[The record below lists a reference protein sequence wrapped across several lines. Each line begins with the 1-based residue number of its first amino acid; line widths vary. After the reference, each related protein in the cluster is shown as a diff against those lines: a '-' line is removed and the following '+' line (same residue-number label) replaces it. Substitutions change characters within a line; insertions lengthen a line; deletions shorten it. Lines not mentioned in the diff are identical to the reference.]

1 MLLSPKEWLR
11 STLRRVGYDIRRIT
25 VESDP
30 SHQLAVALRHF
41 QVDTVFDVGA
51 NVGQFASGLRSAGYG
66 GSIVSF
72 EPLSAPHAALS
83 GRARPDPL
91 WTVHAPVALGNR
103 DGEIA
108 IHVAGNSLS
117 SSGLEML
124 PLHAQAAAE
133 SAYVGSETVALARLD
148 SIAPTYLTQARNA
161 FLKIDVQGL
170 EAQVLAGAAE
180 TLPRFVGVL
189 CELSLVPLYAEQPL
203 WLEIVERLTQ
213 HGYTLWSLRE
223 GFTDPRDGRTLQVDG
238 TFFRKV

>member
-1 MLLSPKEWLR
+1 MLRSPKQWLR
-11 STLRRVGYDIRRIT
+11 STLRMAGYDVRRIT

-30 SHQLAVALRHF
+30 AHQLAVALRRF
-41 QVDTVFDVGA
+41 EVETVFDVGA
-51 NVGQFASGLRSAGYG
+51 NAGQFASGLRSAGYT

-72 EPLSAPHAALS
+72 EPLSAPHASLS
-83 GRARPDPL
+83 QRARKDPL
-91 WTVHAPVALGNR
+91 WTVHAPLALGER
-103 DGEIA
+103 DGEIT

-117 SSGLEML
+117 SSALDML

-148 SIAPTYLTQARNA
+148 SIAPPYLTNARNA

-180 TLPRFVGVL
+180 SLPRFVGVL
-189 CELSLVPLYAEQPL
+189 CELSLVPLYAGQPL
-203 WLEIVERLTQ
+203 WLELVEQLAR

-238 TFFRKV
+238 TFFRKT